1 MAAAVTVDV
10 DLSKLGDFVQKFTA
24 ATGKSVAEVVRQQ
37 ARLLLRSRNGDNGII
52 KFTPPQGM
60 NDAKAKGDAM
70 VRRDIH
76 RVFLTRATAL
86 EIAKRGGVRGIKQA
100 FRDRKDAR
108 VLELL
113 NRQQDGTVRVKGY
126 KRGNTTVADYTQR
139 RRVSS
144 LNDNRLGYLSSVSDK
159 PDRAVHKS
167 RQNSRK
173 HVTRMQWSQL
183 VLSKG
188 ALTAY
193 IEEIQKRVG
202 TLKAGWREAAK
213 ALQVSLPTFINEVPR
228 ASGDISIKL
237 EGDNPTIV
245 MTNSTPNA
253 SRVMQKVLDFVTAG
267 REDAMAANLDK
278 ILGAQVSKIQ

>member
-1 MAAAVTVDV
+1 MAAVSVDV
-10 DLSKLGDFVQKFTA
+10 DLSAFGDFVKKFTR
-24 ATGKSVAEVVRQQ
+24 ATGRSVAEVVRQQ
-37 ARLLLRSRNGDNGII
+37 ARLLLRDRNGDNGII

-60 NDAKAKGDAM
+60 DEAKAKGDAV

-76 RVFLTRATAL
+76 RVFLTRANAL

-100 FRDRKDAR
+100 FRDRNDAR
-108 VLELL
+108 ALDLL

-126 KRGNTTVADYTQR
+126 KRGSGTVSDYTQR

-144 LNDNRLGYLSSVSDK
+144 LSNNRLGYLSSVSDK
-159 PDRAVHKS
+159 PERAVHKS

-173 HVTRMQWSQL
+173 HVTRLQWSQL
-183 VLSKG
+183 ILSKG

-202 TLKAGWREAAK
+202 TLKAGWRASAK
-213 ALQVSLPTFINEVPR
+213 ALGLSLPPFINAVPR

-237 EGDNPTIV
+237 DGDNPTIV

-267 REDAMAANLDK
+267 RDQAMATNLEK
-278 ILGAQVSKIQ
+278 ILEAQARKQ